1 MPPKLG
7 EILICAKIIDQHQ
20 LESALSAQQKWGG
33 KLGEI
38 LVNSGLCSEDMMVRA
53 LSRQL
58 DVARAELDH
67 IASVPDNVLGKIPL
81 ELSRALD
88 ALPLELRDG
97 GTLLVVA
104 MSDPLNTAAIDELTA
119 KTHCR
124 IHALLAGPNAIAQSR
139 ARIYR
144 IDGTSEST
152 HDKASGVRE
161 KVVVKNISEYSK
173 LINRETLDLSGRPTP
188 IALSFEKNSGA
199 NPPADKDGSAS
210 NATRVPRAPAVAAEA
225 TLRDVQAAA
234 FETMARLNALIET
247 LIERKVFSREEFLK
261 NLDDSKEKQ

>member
-38 LVNSGLCSEDMMVRA
+38 LVNSGLCSEEMMVKA

-67 IASVPDNVLGKIPL
+67 IASVPDEVLSKIPL
-81 ELSRALD
+81 ELSLALD

-97 GTLLVVA
+97 NTLLVVA
-104 MSDPLNTAAIDELTA
+104 MSDPLNAAALDELAA

-124 IHALLAGPNAIAQSR
+124 IHALLAGPHAIAQSR
-139 ARIYR
+139 SRIYR
-144 IDGTSEST
+144 IEGAAA
-152 HDKASGVRE
+152 ASSGARSPGVRE
-161 KVVVKNISEYSK
+161 KTVVKGISEYSK
-173 LINRETLDLSGRPTP
+173 LINKDTLDLSGRPAP
-188 IALSFEKNSGA
+188 ISFSFGKPSGDR
-199 NPPADKDGSAS
+199 PPALDDGIETNAAS
-210 NATRVPRAPAVAAEA
+210 QRCGSDIAREETSRDAKAVSEQTWA
-225 TLRDVQAAA
+225 
-234 FETMARLNALIET
+234 MLNALIET
-247 LIERKVFSREEFLK
+247 LIQKEVFSREEFLK
-261 NLDDSKEKQ
+261 NLSNSKK